1 MLEKLNNINFNNI
14 SNNPNLGVEV
24 GREIQNAS
32 WIKSPFFSIT
42 GTGADRGVRLFS
54 VASQQPFRPRI
65 KAQLTGSGVSG
76 NTDFEANYDNLE
88 ILSQTIYPDAFGN
101 SLRSKIK
108 AYSELERI
116 DFIKESVDSL
126 TTWMNEERDKR
137 IVASLTNDF
146 TNYLYNATMN
156 VATIRKAIFHARNG
170 LKGDN
175 SKAFPIK
182 PIRATMQSVG
192 NVVVQNT
199 SYIILLDSY
208 QANQLKADS
217 EFKELRKLYAF
228 AGEDKGMLYSGLL
241 GVIDNCPVIDAGV
254 WNKLNVGM
262 PNSTVSDSDFSR
274 YLNKANVEKIVTPT
288 QLKEKPN
295 QEKPNQEKP
304 NQEKPKNK
312 EISIGCLIGAS
323 AVLLA
328 GSKETRFYIDETVD
342 AGRKSLVG
350 VDCLLGVSK
359 ARYQSTDGVVTP
371 YDNQDYAVIG
381 LVSNME

>member
-14 SNNPNLGVEV
+14 SNNPNLGIEV

-146 TNYLYNATMN
+146 TNYIYNDKMN

-274 YLNKANVEKIVTPT
+274 YLNKANVSNIVTPK
-288 QLKEKPN
+288 QLKEKLN
-295 QEKPNQEKP
+295 QEKLNQEKL
-304 NQEKPKNK
+304 NQEKLKNK